1 MKSECGM
8 RYRAAPLSCKAVSK
22 GVSIALAVSN
32 IGSRVCALW
41 LVSDGRDGEHER
53 AYRCGNCQN
62 HIGLFVFEFELPLP
76 FLFTLVQPLLGGCL
90 LLVTVLSEGDG

>member
-22 GVSIALAVSN
+22 GVSITLAVSN
-32 IGSRVCALW
+32 IGSRVCALR

-53 AYRCGNCQN
+53 AYRCGNYQN
-62 HIGLFVFEFELPLP
+62 HIGLFVFDFELPLS
-76 FLFTLVQPLLGGCL
+76 FLLTLVQPLLGGFQL
-90 LLVTVLSEGDG
+90 LAIVRSEGDG